1 MDSVGVHTA
10 LSTLQLYD
18 LCTAVLARFGWGCR
32 AGRQG
37 GQDTYNEHASGSPFT
52 GWGSGVQALQDAPH
66 QPLPTWGPQVTS
78 TGDVQLQA

>member
-10 LSTLQLYD
+10 LSTL
-18 LCTAVLARFGWGCR
+18 LARFGWGCR

-52 GWGSGVQALQDAPH
+52 GWGSDVQALQDAPH

-78 TGDVQLQA
+78 TGDVQA